1 MIIKTYRV
9 LSIKGLFSI
18 GLACIIIK
26 CGITEQSF
34 CKDQYSFGNEGNTMA
49 YQFESRVRYS
59 EMDTEQRLTRVSL
72 VDYFQDSSTFQSE
85 SCGNGLEYLKSMD
98 RAWMILSWQIEIMR
112 RPRLGE
118 QIVTKTW
125 PHGFKAFYGYRNYA
139 MYDGAGEMLAKANSV
154 WACMDVK
161 TGHPARLFPELIA
174 DYEMEPALIMKQH
187 SRKIQVPKE
196 QEKMPPLFVCSY
208 HLDVNQHVNNG
219 QYIRMAEEYLP
230 DKFEPVWLRV
240 EYRKQAKLHD
250 TIVPMVHTEENLVVV
265 SLCDSQGEPYA
276 IVEYTR

>member
-1 MIIKTYRV
+1 ME
-9 LSIKGLFSI
+9 L
-18 GLACIIIK
+18 
-26 CGITEQSF
+26 QSKAF
-34 CKDQYSFGNEGNTMA
+34 AKFRIVFGNEGNTMA

-59 EMDTEQRLTRVSL
+59 EMDIEQRLTRVSL

-85 SCGNGLEYLKSMD
+85 SCGNGLEYLKSLD
-98 RAWMILSWQIEIMR
+98 RAWMILSWQIEIIR

-118 QIVTKTW
+118 RIVTKTW
-125 PHGFKAFYGYRNYA
+125 PHGFKAFYGYRNYV
-139 MYDGAGEMLAKANSV
+139 MYDETGEMLAKANSV
-154 WACMDVK
+154 WAFMDVK
-161 TGHPARLFPELIA
+161 TGHPAKLSPELIS
-174 DYEMEPALIMKQH
+174 DYEMEPALAMKQH

-196 QEKMPPLFVCSY
+196 QEKMAALLVCSY
-208 HLDVNQHVNNG
+208 HLDTNRHVNNG

-230 DKFEPVWLRV
+230 DDFEPVWLRV

-250 TIVPMVHTEENLVVV
+250 TIVPMVYAAADLVVV